1 MDELVVT
8 AVSLPFRIGVNTESR
23 GSALCRTD

>member
-8 AVSLPFRIGVNTESR
+8 VTSLPFRIGVKTESR
-23 GSALCRTD
+23 GSALCLIV